1 MIRLAWR
8 VGANCKQSSTHV
20 FDGKASLKVISSYNF
35 HLTAKDAKVHFCG
48 SIVVSAYHQAQ
59 SLIWDG
65 LLVEAKIAREMA
77 MEGKALQVASTLPTL
92 PNLLTSVGQNCSSP
106 KHVLCRVWECLRLLW
121 SLWRRRRWV
130 WVKAECPK
138 YWMVNLNHTLKS
150 VVPRS
155 LILTHTQIGT
165 LPDAECGTWASQR
178 VWKPLRCWCE
188 GCWAVLIALGHIV
201 WLTVLG
207 GTHSPWYPWSSH
219 PLIHSSTHPLIRSS
233 CLTHMF
239 WTHGLDSR
247 APRARWES
255 CWPTESDEQFFG
267 APVWRLGRI
276 RGSVLMAPM
285 GGNDWCFG
293 WELSN
298 LHSMIW

>member
-92 PNLLTSVGQNCSSP
+92 PNLLTSVGQNCPSP

-219 PLIHSSTHPLIRSS
+219 PLIHSSTHPLILFDAHVLNPWTGFPRPPRQMRK
-233 CLTHMF
+233 LLAHGIRWAVF
-239 WTHGLDSR
+239 WCASLAVGQDQGVSFDG
-247 APRARWES
+247 
-255 CWPTESDEQFFG
+255 SDGWKWLVFWMGTLQFT
-267 APVWRLGRI
+267 
-276 RGSVLMAPM
+276 
-285 GGNDWCFG
+285 
-293 WELSN
+293 
-298 LHSMIW
+298 